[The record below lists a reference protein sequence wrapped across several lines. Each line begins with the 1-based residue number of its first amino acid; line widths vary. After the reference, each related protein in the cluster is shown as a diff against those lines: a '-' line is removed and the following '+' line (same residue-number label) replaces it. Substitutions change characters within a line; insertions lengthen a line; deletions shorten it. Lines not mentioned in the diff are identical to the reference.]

1 MGDPEIRNSSDT
13 VAKIISVVFHPLFMP
28 VYGMAIILSALTPFG
43 YLPFTV
49 KKLIFL
55 IIGVNNVFLPLMLLP
70 FLMQMK
76 LISSWTLAERKER
89 YIPLVITT
97 LLYAATSYI
106 VFRFPIP
113 FFIKAF
119 IFSTFFLSLF
129 VTIINFSFRISLHAA
144 GAGAL
149 FGLLLL
155 LCFRSYT
162 FAGWHFVLVA
172 IAAGMI
178 LTSRLKLNVHTPQQ
192 VWWGFFTGFMVVLIF
207 MSFFQHFA

>member
-1 MGDPEIRNSSDT
+1 MGDNGKRDSYDS
-13 VAKIISVVFHPLFMP
+13 AARFFSVVFHPLFMP
-28 VYGMAIILSALTPFG
+28 VYGLAVILSALTPFG

-55 IIGVNNVFLPLMLLP
+55 ILGVNNVFLPLMLLP

-106 VFRFPIP
+106 FFRFPIP

-129 VTIINFSFRISLHAA
+129 LTVINFSFRISLHAA

-149 FGLLLL
+149 FGLLLV

-162 FAGWHFVLVA
+162 YAGWHFILVA
-172 IAAGMI
+172 IASGI
-178 LTSRLKLNVHTPQQ
+178 VLTSRLKLNLHTPWQ
-192 VWWGFFTGFMVVLIF
+192 VWWGFFTGFLVLIVF
-207 MSFFQHFA
+207 MGFFKMFA